1 VLLLQFGVDLTDHCV
16 MNAEHA
22 DPHGYKRLFR
32 RQRASRDRSLLLRMG
47 FAPLDRYLHSQVYSP
62 LVEWSGSL
70 NRGLLRA
77 AQEIAPVGVE
87 IRLADL
93 TQIPLFSEDVEVLGD
108 PVSVQEFKRQIR
120 TADALLIATP
130 EYNGSIPGVLK
141 NALDWASR
149 LPRQSALVG
158 KSAALMGASPGP
170 SGTAGSQADLRRVL
184 ARTHSRVLAEPQVLF
199 ANANL
204 LFDNSANLIDDA
216 ARQELRVLVD
226 ALAVWV
232 RQERTTAA
240 SA

>member
-1 VLLLQFGVDLTDHCV
+1 MYMQLYCKYTTLEGGATQMLI
-16 MNAEHA
+16 
-22 DPHGYKRLFR
+22 K
-32 RQRASRDRSLLLRMG
+32 
-47 FAPLDRYLHSQVYSP
+47 
-62 LVEWSGSL
+62 LVEAQAEGMTRNSMDTVVILGIPGSLRSGSL

-93 TQIPLFSEDVEVLGD
+93 SQIPLFSGDVEILGD
-108 PVSVQEFKRQIR
+108 PVSVQEFRQIR

-158 KSAALMGASPGP
+158 KFAALIGASPGP

-199 ANANL
+199 ANANP
-204 LFDNSANLIDDA
+204 LFDDFANLIDDA
-216 ARQELRVLVD
+216 ARQELCVLVD
-226 ALAVWV
+226 ALAAWV

>member
-1 VLLLQFGVDLTDHCV
+1 MIV
-16 MNAEHA
+16 
-22 DPHGYKRLFR
+22 K
-32 RQRASRDRSLLLRMG
+32 
-47 FAPLDRYLHSQVYSP
+47 
-62 LVEWSGSL
+62 LVEAQAEGMTRNSVMDTVVILGIPGSLRSGSL

-93 TQIPLFSEDVEVLGD
+93 SQIPLFSEDVEVLGD

-149 LPRQSALVG
+149 LPRQSTLVG

-170 SGTAGSQADLRRVL
+170 SGTAGSQEDLRRVL
-184 ARTHSRVLAEPQVLF
+184 ARTRSRVLAEPQVLF
-199 ANANL
+199 ASANP
-204 LFDNSANLIDDA
+204 LFDDFANLIDDA

-226 ALAVWV
+226 ALTAWV